1 MYEDDIKVDAT
12 VVRVDMTE
20 PQNYGDMPK
29 IVIKFRYEKDG
40 RECFISHYRSFTDK
54 ALPYTEA
61 DLVTLGWDPTRNG
74 WAIDDLISDNQPI
87 AGKECSL
94 VLGWDDYDPNQP
106 RLKVKF
112 VNERGG
118 GGVKNK
124 ASVESAAAFAALLR
138 KKVGMSAPAGAKRP
152 APAKQQPPKQPTAD
166 VGAVDSDGIP
176 F

>member
-1 MYEDDIKVDAT
+1 MYDDDIRVDAR
-12 VVRVDMTE
+12 VVRVDMGE
-20 PQNYGDMPK
+20 PENDGDMPHIG
-29 IVIKFRYEKDG
+29 IVFDYEGEERKG
-40 RECFISHYRSFTDK
+40 RITHYRYFSDK

-74 WAIDDLISDNQPI
+74 WAIDDLVGENQPL
-87 AGKECSL
+87 AGAECSL
-94 VLGWDDYDPNQP
+94 VLRMEEYHGKS

-112 VNERGG
+112 VNARGG

-124 ASVESAAAFAALLR
+124 ASAQSAVAFAALLR

-152 APAKQQPPKQPTAD
+152 APKQPPQRQPTAD